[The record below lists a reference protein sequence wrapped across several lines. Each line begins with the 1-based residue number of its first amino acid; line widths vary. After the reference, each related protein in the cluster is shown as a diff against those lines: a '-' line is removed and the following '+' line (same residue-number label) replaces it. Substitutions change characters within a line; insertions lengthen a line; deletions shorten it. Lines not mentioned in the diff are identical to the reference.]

1 MALGVKLH
9 KKEVYTLKKFAIK
22 LHSIDD
28 VRRFVTAA
36 SLQVFEIDIVTGR
49 YIVDAKS
56 IMGLFSLDLSKP
68 IFVEAHGEPE
78 ETKEFFE
85 IIKEFAAKE

>member
-1 MALGVKLH
+1 MKKL
-9 KKEVYTLKKFAIK
+9 AIH
-22 LHSIDD
+22 LYSIDD

-36 SLQVFEIDIVTGR
+36 CSQVFDVDIVTGR

-68 IFVEAHGEPE
+68 IFVEAHGTE
-78 ETKEFFE
+78 EEVAEFFE
-85 IIKEFAAKE
+85 SLKEFVPK

>member
-1 MALGVKLH
+1 
-9 KKEVYTLKKFAIK
+9 LKKIAIK

-68 IFVEAHGEPE
+68 IFVEAHADTDEA
-78 ETKEFFE
+78 KDFFE
-85 IIKEFAAKE
+85 AIKEFEAKQ